1 MENRNFF
8 KDVYDDFFGI
18 EKIKKQNEEL
28 RKELGITDD
37 YPAIEIKEEK
47 ALGVEIDQSTPKTK
61 ENKDSKMSNFF
72 ERIDKLL
79 IKEESKEVLKK
90 IIQYQR
96 KYNEGLEKEYISF
109 NLCLYLSNREDINEI
124 IKIITEA
131 SLYFDYVKMGD
142 TVETSFYDLEKV
154 DEIDNVYSTENSIIV
169 LKDFEGLIKQDS
181 KFQER
186 VIHRL
191 EEKTQEKDSFLTILL
206 SKNKDVM
213 TQFFSSN
220 MKLKNTMFELEI
232 FEEKPDVQDV
242 YQAVVEKLKTSSELT
257 EDFEIKLLDY
267 ISVTYK
273 NTDLSF
279 SEYRDSLCKKILFNK
294 KEKITAEDIPEY
306 EKEKSVEEVFAE
318 LNELV
323 GLKKVKQVL
332 KDLVSLME
340 LKSKTDGSLKIKDT
354 NLHMV
359 FLGNPGTGKTTVA
372 RLVAQI
378 LYNLKYIKQNKLI
391 EVSSKDLVAEYVGQ
405 TAPKTMAVV
414 EKALGGVLFVDEA
427 YSLASGQGQ
436 GNSYNEEAIATLIQ
450 AMENN
455 RDNLVVI
462 FAGYT
467 KEMQA
472 FLDSNSGIVSRI
484 GYTLEFEDYKEDE
497 LIQIFRNMLGK
508 AGFEINEEAIEEAR
522 KIIREYKDSKNFG
535 NARFVRNLYEKTV
548 IKHASNTQGKKS
560 KKILKTIEKK
570 DISAENLLK

>member
-1 MENRNFF
+1 MAE
-8 KDVYDDFFGI
+8 
-18 EKIKKQNEEL
+18 
-28 RKELGITDD
+28 
-37 YPAIEIKEEK
+37 
-47 ALGVEIDQSTPKTK
+47 
-61 ENKDSKMSNFF
+61 FF

-79 IKEESKEVLKK
+79 IKDESKEILKK

-96 KYNEGLEKEYISF
+96 KYNEKLEKEYIPF
-109 NLCLYLSNREDINEI
+109 NMCLYLKNRENIDEI

-131 SLYFDYVKMGD
+131 SLYFEYIKMGD

-154 DEIDNVYSTENSIIV
+154 DEIDEIYSSENSFIV

-186 VIHRL
+186 VLHRL
-191 EEKTQEKDSFLTILL
+191 EEKALEKESFLTMLI
-206 SKNKDVM
+206 SKNKDMINEV
-213 TQFFSSN
+213 FSNN
-220 MKLKNTMFELEI
+220 MKLKNTVFELEI

-242 YQAVVEKLKTSSELT
+242 YQEVLDKLKASSEVT

-279 SEYRDSLCKKILFNK
+279 PEYRDSLCKKILFKK
-294 KEKITAEDIPEY
+294 KEKIAAEDIPEY
-306 EKEKSVEEVFAE
+306 EKEKTVEEVFAE

-484 GYTLEFEDYKEDE
+484 GYTLEFDDYTEDE
-497 LIQIFRNMLGK
+497 LIQIFKNMLGK
-508 AGFEINEEAIEEAR
+508 AGFEISEDAIEEAR
-522 KIIREYKDSKNFG
+522 KIIRDYKDSKNFG

-560 KKILKTIEKK
+560 KKVLKTIEKK

>member
-1 MENRNFF
+1 
-8 KDVYDDFFGI
+8 
-18 EKIKKQNEEL
+18 
-28 RKELGITDD
+28 
-37 YPAIEIKEEK
+37 
-47 ALGVEIDQSTPKTK
+47 
-61 ENKDSKMSNFF
+61 
-72 ERIDKLL
+72 
-79 IKEESKEVLKK
+79 
-90 IIQYQR
+90 
-96 KYNEGLEKEYISF
+96 
-109 NLCLYLSNREDINEI
+109 
-124 IKIITEA
+124 
-131 SLYFDYVKMGD
+131 
-142 TVETSFYDLEKV
+142 
-154 DEIDNVYSTENSIIV
+154 
-169 LKDFEGLIKQDS
+169 
-181 KFQER
+181 
-186 VIHRL
+186 
-191 EEKTQEKDSFLTILL
+191 
-206 SKNKDVM
+206 
-213 TQFFSSN
+213 
-220 MKLKNTMFELEI
+220 
-232 FEEKPDVQDV
+232 
-242 YQAVVEKLKTSSELT
+242 
-257 EDFEIKLLDY
+257 
-267 ISVTYK
+267 
-273 NTDLSF
+273 
-279 SEYRDSLCKKILFNK
+279 
-294 KEKITAEDIPEY
+294 
-306 EKEKSVEEVFAE
+306 
-318 LNELV
+318 
-323 GLKKVKQVL
+323 
-332 KDLVSLME
+332 ME

-484 GYTLEFEDYKEDE
+484 GYTLEFDDYTEDE
-497 LIQIFRNMLGK
+497 LIQIFKNMLGK
-508 AGFEINEEAIEEAR
+508 AGFEISEDATEEAR
-522 KIIREYKDSKNFG
+522 KIIRDYKDSKNFG

-560 KKILKTIEKK
+560 KKVLKTIEKK

>member
-1 MENRNFF
+1 MNNKNFL

-18 EKIKKQNEEL
+18 EKIKEQNEKL
-28 RKELGITDD
+28 RQELGITDN
-37 YPAIEIKEEK
+37 YPSIEIESKKEEG
-47 ALGVEIDQSTPKTK
+47 AEVVSAPKTK
-61 ENKDSKMSNFF
+61 QEKDSKMAEFF
-72 ERIDKLL
+72 EKIDKLF
-79 IKEESKEVLKK
+79 IKDESKEVLKK

-96 KYNEGLEKEYISF
+96 KYNEKLEKEYISF
-109 NLCLYLSNREDINEI
+109 NMCLFSKNREDIDEI

-131 SLYFDYVKMGD
+131 SLYFEYIKMGD

-154 DEIDNVYSTENSIIV
+154 DEIDEIYSQENSFIV
-169 LKDFEGLIKQDS
+169 LKDFEGLISQDS
-181 KFQER
+181 KFQDR
-186 VIHRL
+186 ILHRL
-191 EEKTQEKDSFLTILL
+191 EEKSLEKEKFLTILL
-206 SKNKDVM
+206 AKNKDIIGQV
-213 TQFFSSN
+213 FSSN
-220 MKLKNTMFELEI
+220 IKLKDTIFEFEI
-232 FEEKPDVQDV
+232 FEEKPDIQDV
-242 YQAVVEKLKTSSELT
+242 YQDVLNKLKQSSDIS
-257 EDFEIKLLDY
+257 EDFEVKLLDY
-267 ISVTYK
+267 ISITYK

-279 SEYRDSLCKKILFNK
+279 PEYRDNLCKKILFNK
-294 KEKITAEDIPEY
+294 NEKITAEDIPEY
-306 EKEKSVEEVFAE
+306 EKEKTVDEVFAE

-472 FLDSNSGIVSRI
+472 FLNSNSGIVSRI
-484 GYTLEFEDYKEDE
+484 GYTLEFDDYTEDE
-497 LIQIFRNMLGK
+497 LIQIFKNMLGK

-560 KKILKTIEKK
+560 KKVLKTIEKK